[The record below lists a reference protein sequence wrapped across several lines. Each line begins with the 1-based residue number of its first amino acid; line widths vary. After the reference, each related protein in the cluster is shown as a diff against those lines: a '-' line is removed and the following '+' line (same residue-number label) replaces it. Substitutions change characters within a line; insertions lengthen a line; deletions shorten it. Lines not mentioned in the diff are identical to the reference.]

1 MKKIL
6 FFISIFLG
14 FLSCNES
21 NNNEGV
27 SIDNPK
33 KEIIVEIP
41 KFNQLESIDL
51 LSTESVNDSIITNNV
66 RKTFIL

>member
-1 MKKIL
+1 M
-6 FFISIFLG
+6 FFFRPQRGVFLAFRSHDICIISIFLG

-41 KFNQLESIDL
+41 KFYKNHKAI
-51 LSTESVNDSIITNNV
+51 
-66 RKTFIL
+66 